1 MAIFLCDECGEPA
14 ATVYFVPPFVED
26 PRVDH
31 GSGHEDPGAGS
42 IELRAP
48 RISFARGPV
57 PVTISAAGDWADAA
71 ATALR
76 RRDAKMLSEID
87 REFVPFWCIRCERSY
102 CKNHW
107 QTSTSY
113 DAGFFDCV
121 EGVCPRGHRQVLMD
135 QMQCPLIEDA
145 RNQLQGQRGQQ
156 ALGLLHEARKSPTRS
171 LDDHEHRVSVDVDRV
186 GDEACHPG
194 GPRRPQS
201 RGRASRQVDWR
212 RASS

>member
-26 PRVDH
+26 PRVDQ

-48 RISFARGPV
+48 RISIAGGPV

-87 REFVPFWCIRCERSY
+87 REFAPFWCIRCERSY

-107 QTSTSY
+107 QTSTNY

-135 QMQCPLIEDA
+135 
-145 RNQLQGQRGQQ
+145 
-156 ALGLLHEARKSPTRS
+156 
-171 LDDHEHRVSVDVDRV
+171 
-186 GDEACHPG
+186 
-194 GPRRPQS
+194 
-201 RGRASRQVDWR
+201 
-212 RASS
+212 